1 MRKACY
7 ARILMPLLILAML
20 LAGILPAGRAEA
32 RYNYTVRIYAGA
44 QGTISGGEHV
54 SYRGLNYGDRVNFN
68 LRDVQLKDNS
78 KYYVKGIRIAGRD
91 NNTIYASPSF
101 LVETDADYVIA
112 YGLLTDA
119 VAYTVEYVD
128 AAGNELAP
136 SEIYYGNVGDK
147 PVVAF
152 LYIEGY
158 KPNAYNITRT
168 LQADASK
175 NIFRF
180 VYSRVDVPDEPG
192 ANAGTGN
199 TDDDPGG
206 TGTGPAPGT
215 RPGTG
220 TGTGT
225 GTGGVN
231 INPGGIPVIPA
242 DQGGNDDADDGAGE
256 DGGEDIPDEDVPLDE
271 GDPAETLDIDDEPV
285 PLADT
290 IRVISDAKLLGIP
303 VWLEVLTALAIAAG
317 CYYAYRRHKERSRT

>member
-54 SYRGLNYGDRVNFN
+54 SYLGLNYGDRVNFN

-78 KYYVKGIRIAGRD
+78 KYYVKGIRLAGRD

-180 VYSRVDVPDEPG
+180 VYSRVDVPDAPG
-192 ANAGTGN
+192 ADAGT
-199 TDDDPGG
+199 DDAGDDTGG
-206 TGTGPAPGT
+206 TGTGT
-215 RPGTG
+215 RP
-220 TGTGT
+220 GTGT

-242 DQGGNDDADDGAGE
+242 DQGGDADDGDAGE
-256 DGGEDIPDEDVPLDE
+256 DGGDEDEDIPDEDVPLDE
-271 GDPAETLDIDDEPV
+271 GDPAETLDIDDELV